1 MGAIAISFL
10 IFLVGS
16 ILFIVKAYSSKE
28 QSKFYFLATYIC
40 GFSAM
45 SYLAMLSGE
54 GWITIVGCRQF
65 FYARYVESVINLP
78 LIVVLLG
85 AIAGSSLESI
95 AVDYVPPVFLP
106 IHKLCSFRMCTDQRV
121 FQLFSWFRLSLGPFL
136 PWRV

>member
-1 MGAIAISFL
+1 MGSTGLGAIAISFL

-65 FYARYVESVINLP
+65 FYARYVESVITLP

-95 AVDYVPPVFLP
+95 AAA
-106 IHKLCSFRMCTDQRV
+106 IGATGRLCSPSFSSHPQAL
-121 FQLFSWFRLSLGPFL
+121 QLSN
-136 PWRV
+136 VY

>member
-65 FYARYVESVINLP
+65 FYARYVESVITLP

-95 AVDYVPPVFLP
+95 AAA
-106 IHKLCSFRMCTDQRV
+106 IGATGRLCSPSFSSHPQAL
-121 FQLFSWFRLSLGPFL
+121 QLSN
-136 PWRV
+136 VY